1 MQLTMFFRRK
11 AMRTTAAASRYR
23 FKIFAL
29 LFFIALINYIDRGAL
44 SFAASAIAQEYRFTQ
59 VQLGAVLGYFGFGYL
74 FGSLCGG
81 FLADRFGTRKV
92 WLMAGVLW
100 SVLEILTAWAGDLG
114 LALFGGSA
122 IMGFAALRVMFG
134 FAEGPAYALMNKA
147 IAHWAPD
154 NERGMALGI
163 GLLSTQ
169 VGSLLTAPV
178 AVTLLL
184 LTNDWRM
191 MFILL
196 GALSLLAMVLFAR
209 AFSDTPAD
217 QPRVNAAE
225 RALIRDG
232 QQAQPIQGTPLPWW
246 RFFTSRTLV
255 CNALGYFS
263 FLYITFTLVTWAPK
277 YLMDNFHFDLHAL
290 GYVAMIPWSGAC
302 ITVLLGGRIAD
313 LLLRRFASLRL
324 ARNLFAAVTLLLAG
338 SCFLAIPWMPSASAI
353 IALMTLGNAL
363 NALVNNVY
371 WSVVIDVTPRASV
384 GAYSGITL
392 AIANLASII
401 SPMLSGW
408 LAQHYGYNAMFTATA
423 LIAFASMLAMTLLQ
437 PEKKLVASRV
447 ATQLTAA

>member
-1 MQLTMFFRRK
+1 MQP
-11 AMRTTAAASRYR
+11 SRYR
-23 FKIFAL
+23 YVIFSL
-29 LFFIALINYIDRGAL
+29 LFLVALINYIDRGAL
-44 SFAASAIAQEYRFTQ
+44 SFAANAISQEYHFSK

-81 FLADRFGTRKV
+81 FLADRLGTKKV

-100 SVLEILTAWAGDLG
+100 SVLEIATAWAGDLG
-114 LALFGGSA
+114 MALFGGSA
-122 IMGFAALRVMFG
+122 IMGFAALRILFG
-134 FAEGPAYALMNKA
+134 FSEGPAYALMNKA

-154 NERGMALGI
+154 KERGFALSI

-169 VGSLLTAPV
+169 VGSLLTAPI
-178 AVTLLL
+178 AVGLLL

-196 GALSLLAMVLFAR
+196 GAFSLLAMLLFAR
-209 AFSDTPAD
+209 TFSDAPDLHPAA
-217 QPRVNAAE
+217 NAAE

-232 QQAQPIQGTPLPWW
+232 QQQEAHSDTPLPWW

-263 FLYITFTLVTWAPK
+263 FLYITFTLVTWLPK
-277 YLMDNFHFDLHAL
+277 YLQDNFHYDLHSL
-290 GYVAMIPWSGAC
+290 WYVAMIPWSGAC

-313 LLLRRFASLRL
+313 RLLARFNNLRL
-324 ARNLFAAVTLLLAG
+324 ARNLFAAVTLLGTACCFMAIPYAG
-338 SCFLAIPWMPSASAI
+338 SAAAI

-371 WSVVIDVTPRASV
+371 WSVVIDVTPKASV
-384 GAYSGITL
+384 GAFSGMTL

-401 SPMLSGW
+401 SPMLCGW
-408 LAQHYGYNAMFTATA
+408 LAEYYGYNAMFTVTA
-423 LIAFASMLAMTLLQ
+423 VIALGSMLAMTLLQ
-437 PEKKLVASRV
+437 PEKRLQPQATTGVAQQ
-447 ATQLTAA
+447 AL